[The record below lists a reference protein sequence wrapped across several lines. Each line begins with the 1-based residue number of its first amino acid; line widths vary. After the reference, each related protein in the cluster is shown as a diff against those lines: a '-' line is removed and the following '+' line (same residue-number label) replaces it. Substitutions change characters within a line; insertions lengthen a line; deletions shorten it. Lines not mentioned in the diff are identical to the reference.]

1 MSHPSD
7 NDRKQPKS
15 RRAEAET
22 PGTYGGGGGQGAP
35 GYGGYGGYGYPGYGE
50 ASVGQRTFQDYLLIL
65 RERIWYIVAAFIV
78 VLAATLVYTYRL
90 TPLYESTATVQ
101 IFRRNPLVM
110 QVQQVMDSEIRSA
123 EDLNTQINI
132 LNSANMA
139 ERVAA
144 RLTGEDLK
152 KFVAPF
158 QQPDAAPPAAAGIIR
173 GNRTI
178 VAQRLSLFVTITFR
192 HPDREVAATIANLYA
207 DEYLNYTSRTQ
218 VEESL
223 KAVVELEQRA
233 NEQRKKVDDMAKGLQ
248 AYREKNNL
256 VSLDQRKDIVTD
268 RLKELSMMVTQG
280 SAALQD
286 AETKWKQVQETRT
299 RGEDLLNLSFIAS
312 VPAVSQLQSQV
323 AALKITLAQLGER
336 YRSQHP
342 KMIETAKSLSEAEQQ
357 LRQAI
362 TTSTAQV
369 EAAYESAQKNFSQAQ
384 AALAAQETGSL
395 SLDRYA
401 VDYTNME
408 REYQVNERLLQSI
421 LARMQETSMSSSMEV
436 QNARL
441 IDRAVPRGGP
451 SYPNY
456 LYNILFG
463 LGGGLGFGLA
473 LAFLVAF
480 IDDRVKSSYDIESVI
495 GLPLLSI
502 VPKFKDPGS
511 SVESAKV
518 SFAPPKDPEVM
529 EAFST
534 LYSGLKVRD
543 DSKNAKSIL
552 VTSTVPGEG
561 KSFIARNL
569 ALTFASHGEKVCL
582 IDCDLRRPVVH
593 RHLKLENARGIIDLC
608 TTDATVDDVVIKDVQ
623 PNFDVIPS
631 GGRSKSP
638 AQNLSGNRFES
649 ALAELCK
656 RYDRVII
663 DTPPVALVSDALV
676 ILPMVDGAIYSIF
689 FNKVRRKAAQFCVQ
703 RLQEVNVPTFGAV
716 LNGLDRNIG
725 GYYYQHYYDKSYKQ
739 YYVTE
744 EADDAGDTPRR

>member
-7 NDRKQPKS
+7 NNRKQPKS

-22 PGTYGGGGGQGAP
+22 PGTYGGGGGAP

-50 ASVGQRTFQDYLLIL
+50 ASTGDRTLQDYILIL
-65 RERIWYIVAAFIV
+65 RERIWYILAAVFVVLGATAAF
-78 VLAATLVYTYRL
+78 TYTR
-90 TPLYESTATVQ
+90 TPLYQSTSTVQ
-101 IFRRNPLVM
+101 IFRRNPMVM

-132 LNSANMA
+132 LNSENMA
-139 ERVAA
+139 DRVAA
-144 RLTGEDLK
+144 RLAGPDLER
-152 KFVAPF
+152 FLAPF
-158 QQPDAAPPAAAGIIR
+158 VRPGSSTPAPAGIIR

-178 VAQRLSLFVTITFR
+178 VAQRLSLFVTITYR
-192 HPDREVAATIANLYA
+192 HPDPQVAALVSNLYA

-223 KAVVELEQRA
+223 KAVIELEQRA

-248 AYREKNNL
+248 AYREENNL

-268 RLKELSMMVTQG
+268 RLKELSAMVTQG
-280 SAALQD
+280 AAALQET
-286 AETKWKQVQETRT
+286 ETKWKQVEDTRS

-312 VPAVSQLQSQV
+312 VPAVAQLQQQV
-323 AALKITLAQLGER
+323 AGLKITLAQLGER
-336 YRSQHP
+336 YRAQHP
-342 KMIETAKSLSEAEQQ
+342 RMIETAKSLSEAEQQ

-362 TTSTAQV
+362 ATSAAQV
-369 EAAYESAQKNFSQAQ
+369 DASYQSAQKNYAQAQ
-384 AALAAQETGSL
+384 AALAAQESGSL

-408 REYQVNERLLQSI
+408 REFQVNERLLQSI
-421 LARMQETSMSSSMEV
+421 LARMQETAMSSSMEV

-441 IDRAVPRGGP
+441 IDKALPTGSP

-456 LYNILFG
+456 FYNLLFG
-463 LGGGLGFGLA
+463 LGGGLISGIA

-511 SVESAKV
+511 SIESGKGV
-518 SFAPPKDPEVM
+518 FTPPKEPEIL

-534 LYSGLKVRD
+534 IYSSLKVKD
-543 DSKNAKSIL
+543 ESKNAKLIL

-593 RHLKLENARGIIDLC
+593 RHLKLENARGMIDLC
-608 TTDATVDDVVIKDVQ
+608 TTDATVDDVVIRNVQ

-638 AQNLSGNRFES
+638 AQSLSSSRFES
-649 ALAELCK
+649 TLAELAK
-656 RYDRVII
+656 RYDRVFI

-676 ILPMVDGAIYSIF
+676 ILPMVDGAIYSIY

-744 EADDAGDTPRR
+744 ETDDDGEGPRR